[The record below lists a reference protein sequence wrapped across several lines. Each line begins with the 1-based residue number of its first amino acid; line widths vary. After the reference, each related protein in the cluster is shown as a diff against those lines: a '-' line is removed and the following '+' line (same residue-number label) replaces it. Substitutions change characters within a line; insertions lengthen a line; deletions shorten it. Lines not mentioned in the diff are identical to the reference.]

1 MLMGETALLRLLQMA
16 DSALPIG
23 GAAHSFGLET
33 LADEGSLT
41 PPDVE
46 TFLSAYLEEGGA
58 LEAVFV
64 RRSFEGGNLRA
75 LAKN

>member
-1 MLMGETALLRLLQMA
+1 MMSMGDTAFLRLLQLA

-33 LADEGSLT
+33 LADEGVLT
-41 PPDVE
+41 PGDVE

-58 LEAVFV
+58 LEAAFV
-64 RRSFEGGNLRA
+64 RRSWRGW
-75 LAKN
+75 